1 MCVLKFEPTA
11 SWGRSVG
18 FEGLFDGIKE
28 SLPVACGFVV
38 RERRGTFFNRMICG
52 VLDISLVGIFLV
64 GNAVVLDVVMG
75 MVSSVRADFAFP
87 FSSWASRLMILVFL
101 AVI

>member
-38 RERRGTFFNRMICG
+38 RERRGTFFDRMICG

-64 GNAVVLDVVMG
+64 GNAVVLDWRIEAL
-75 MVSSVRADFAFP
+75 SDL
-87 FSSWASRLMILVFL
+87 SRFELRDHTFG
-101 AVI
+101 ATGRFGK